1 MGAELRSGRA
11 DQPPSRGRH
20 ADALSL
26 SLSVFP
32 WFFFLCVGQAT
43 HIFDGLE
50 SWPTHLSFF
59 AGGEMKVS
67 KRSEEFPEL
76 KEGRLVNLVAE

>member
-1 MGAELRSGRA
+1 MLTRSLC
-11 DQPPSRGRH
+11 
-20 ADALSL
+20 LSL
-26 SLSVFP
+26 SSLG
-32 WFFFLCVGQAT
+32 FFLCVGQAT